1 MRADV
6 LSCVTNVVQQ
16 TKCSILQHLFRAVA
30 FCHLAQAHTRSC
42 DLKDEKSV
50 QATTPARFHG
60 TPWSEDGAE
69 VFSTAPS
76 SGWKVCGEPQR
87 VGYTYSRAKL
97 PQTSSGSNL
106 FSKRCSKAGTRWCYS
121 SRKPHI
127 SHISFS
133 LSQIYTNI
141 WEVSFIKEKKR
152 LHSNH
157 IWRLTI
163 K

>member
-1 MRADV
+1 MLSNKQNVRYYNIFLEPWLFVILLKRIHDPVTLRMR
-6 LSCVTNVVQQ
+6 S
-16 TKCSILQHLFRAVA
+16 
-30 FCHLAQAHTRSC
+30 RSRPPRRHVSTE
-42 DLKDEKSV
+42 L
-50 QATTPARFHG
+50 HG
-60 TPWSEDGAE
+60 LRTEQRY
-69 VFSTAPS
+69 FSTAPS

-121 SRKPHI
+121 SRKPHN